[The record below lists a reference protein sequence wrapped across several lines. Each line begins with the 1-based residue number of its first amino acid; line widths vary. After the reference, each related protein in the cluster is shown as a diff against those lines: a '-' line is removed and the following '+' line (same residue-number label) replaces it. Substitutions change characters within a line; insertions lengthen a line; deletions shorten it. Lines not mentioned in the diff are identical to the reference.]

1 MNTNKPAAEKRAARA
16 SLEQVRKSI
25 RVVKVSY
32 VREPCGTY
40 VAGPTIRQGADI
52 AQQLRAMVGDSTR
65 EHFIA
70 FLLNGRHRLQAAHVC
85 SIGTAGNTMV
95 HPREVFQAAIVANAT
110 AIVVAHNHPSG
121 DPTPSGED
129 KQVTD
134 RLRQA
139 GQLIGIEVLDHVIL
153 GGDRFY
159 SFAEDSFFPVGR

>member
-1 MNTNKPAAEKRAARA
+1 MNTNEKAAARS
-16 SLEQVRKSI
+16 SLESVRKSI

-40 VAGPTIRQGADI
+40 VAGPVIRHGADV

-70 FLLNGRHRLQAAHVC
+70 FLLNSRHRLQAAHVC

-95 HPREVFQAAIVANAT
+95 HPREVFQAAIVANAS
-110 AIVVAHNHPSG
+110 AVVVAHNHPSG
-121 DPTPSGED
+121 DPTPSGD
-129 KQVTD
+129 DRSVTD
-134 RLRQA
+134 RLKAA
-139 GQLIGIEVLDHVIL
+139 GQLIGIEVLDHIIL

-159 SFAEDSFFPVGR
+159 SFAEDAILQVGR